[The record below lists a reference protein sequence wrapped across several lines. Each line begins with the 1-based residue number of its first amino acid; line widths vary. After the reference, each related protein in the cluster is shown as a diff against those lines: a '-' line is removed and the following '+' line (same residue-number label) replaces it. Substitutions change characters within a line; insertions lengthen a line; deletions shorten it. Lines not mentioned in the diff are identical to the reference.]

1 MANEI
6 FKITANQ
13 EFPGGIRQCEI
24 VGGQSKDDE
33 TQIYFKVI
41 EMKKAG
47 FFNQP
52 IGSYWHALP
61 ANYEL
66 VNPNDPQLNDKLRQQ
81 IADGVSL
88 VTGKIQMALG
98 QTPAAPVQQPAVPQ

>member
-6 FKITANQ
+6 FKITASQ

-41 EMKKAG
+41 EMKKAA
-47 FFNQP
+47 FYNQP

-88 VTGKIQMALG
+88 VTGKIQTALG
-98 QTPAAPVQQPAVPQ
+98 QTPPAAVQPAVPQ